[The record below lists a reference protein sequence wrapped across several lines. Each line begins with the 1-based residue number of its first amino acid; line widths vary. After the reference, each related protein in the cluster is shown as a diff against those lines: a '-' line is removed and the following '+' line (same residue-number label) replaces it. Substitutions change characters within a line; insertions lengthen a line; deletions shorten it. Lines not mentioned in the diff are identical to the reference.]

1 MAAITSHSARRCT
14 PNLRDKKRAHCATLG
29 EIGGRGRAAT
39 VRAACADV
47 VYRRARC
54 PLAPHTHARTIP
66 TAACA
71 CWTGE
76 PRRVTRQRG
85 RAASTAAM
93 PWVRPALS
101 LSAHRATAW
110 NELAANRFAGGARA
124 PLNTPRAPRRAVLA
138 GSLPLPRRRRAHAR
152 PPAATRAG
160 RLRHHSHF
168 VLQSR
173 RSRVSLGSVTSMLT
187 GLLTGTSNSGG
198 AASSGTS
205 GGGSGS
211 AGVGS
216 GTGAGGSEVDSRP
229 YRIILRHSN
238 GRVRLDPAVDIKD
251 TRAAASLTLPAQDPV
266 LSSTITHSGVAGK
279 LRGGRVGHL

>member
-1 MAAITSHSARRCT
+1 
-14 PNLRDKKRAHCATLG
+14 
-29 EIGGRGRAAT
+29 
-39 VRAACADV
+39 
-47 VYRRARC
+47 
-54 PLAPHTHARTIP
+54 
-66 TAACA
+66 
-71 CWTGE
+71 
-76 PRRVTRQRG
+76 
-85 RAASTAAM
+85 
-93 PWVRPALS
+93 
-101 LSAHRATAW
+101 
-110 NELAANRFAGGARA
+110 
-124 PLNTPRAPRRAVLA
+124 
-138 GSLPLPRRRRAHAR
+138 
-152 PPAATRAG
+152 
-160 RLRHHSHF
+160 
-168 VLQSR
+168 
-173 RSRVSLGSVTSMLT
+173 MLT